1 MLELRGVSKVYGRAA
16 GGRVEALA
24 DLTFEVKP
32 TELAVVVGPVGAGKS
47 TLLRLVTGEERPTR
61 GAVLVDGVEV
71 GTLGARGL
79 ARLRRSLGVVSQDG
93 QLLPDR
99 TALGNLTFVLRA
111 LGAGRAEARDRA
123 LAALVEVG
131 LGPVRNALPHELA
144 AGERRRVLLAR
155 ALAHAARGSC
165 SPTSPRRCSTRRR
178 PRWWGRSSGACRLA
192 EPRAWSRPSRSS
204 SPGRSTGECSSSR
217 PAGSDR
223 RAILS
228 SYLFGATLRGC
239 RRGGATAA
247 AAVLLAALAVL
258 VAGGALAGDLA
269 LGLSEAAWRADLR
282 LVVVLRAG
290 GARPEAPDGIL
301 ARVRALPGVTE
312 VRYVAPAVALAEL
325 RRLLG
330 PRGDGLDHLPSNP
343 LAGPARDH
351 AGARRSGPT
360 SSRRSS
366 RRSIGC
372 PG

>member
-1 MLELRGVSKVYGRAA
+1 MLELRSVSKVYGRAA

-61 GAVLVDGVEV
+61 GAVLVDGAEV

-155 ALAHAARGSC
+155 AVA
-165 SPTSPRRCSTRRR
+165 TR
-178 PRWWGRSSGACRLA
+178 PRLLLA
-192 EPRAWSRPSRSS
+192 DEP
-204 SPGRSTGECSSSR
+204 
-217 PAGSDR
+217 
-223 RAILS
+223 
-228 SYLFGATLRGC
+228 
-239 RRGGATAA
+239 TAMLDAPA
-247 AAVLLAALAVL
+247 AAVVGALLRSLPPRGTTCVVTTQSVELARALEGRVLQLAA
-258 VAGGALAGDLA
+258 G
-269 LGLSEAAWRADLR
+269 R
-282 LVVVLRAG
+282 L
-290 GARPEAPDGIL
+290 RPE
-301 ARVRALPGVTE
+301 
-312 VRYVAPAVALAEL
+312 
-325 RRLLG
+325 
-330 PRGDGLDHLPSNP
+330 GDPV
-343 LAGPARDH
+343 
-351 AGARRSGPT
+351 
-360 SSRRSS
+360 
-366 RRSIGC
+366 
-372 PG
+372 